1 MFNNVTQAYDL
12 TDASLEILIMLLGA
26 FILGWLFHW
35 MFFKAT
41 CKPCAR
47 RDQKDD
53 LTTIEGVGP
62 KIAKLLNGAGIY
74 SFQALSE
81 SNVDFLK
88 GVLNAAGPRFKMHEP
103 TTWAKQADLAANE
116 KWQELEEYQ
125 DFLQGG
131 KDHA

>member
-35 MFFKAT
+35 MFFQAK

-47 RDQKDD
+47 RGQKDD
-53 LTTIEGVGP
+53 LTTIEGIGP
-62 KIAKLLNGAGIY
+62 KIGQLLNGAGIY

-81 SNVDFLK
+81 ANVDFLK
-88 GVLNAAGPRFKMHEP
+88 GVLTAAGPKFKMHEP
-103 TTWAKQADLAANE
+103 TTWPKQAELAANE